1 VQEAPAEEDS
11 YWDDD
16 EVRSLHV
23 PSDLVGRH
31 WSGAIDE
38 ETKRGRVDLLRVY
51 DAAYVKK
58 LEEERGPFAVSD
70 YATLSVAAELWTL
83 DKVLAE
89 MRVPRE
95 AVIRIERVWLGRT
108 AK

>member
-1 VQEAPAEEDS
+1 MPGSA
-11 YWDDD
+11 
-16 EVRSLHV
+16 R
-23 PSDLVGRH
+23 
-31 WSGAIDE
+31 SGAIDE

-58 LEEERGPFAVSD
+58 LEEERGPFTVSD
-70 YATLSVAAELWTL
+70 HATLSVAAERWTL
-83 DKVLAE
+83 DEVLAE

-108 AK
+108 ANDAGLAREVRRAVTATRAG